1 MTLVEQ
7 HIVIDEIDAVFRKR
21 TASTDSGEVARASTA
36 NQLLAKL
43 DGVQEELNSN
53 VLLIGTTNRRELL
66 DDALVRPG
74 RLEVHIQI
82 DPPRK
87 EERREILRMHF
98 GALRQRGKLSDALC
112 RAIDGDRSADL
123 ASGRWTSGFTGAD
136 IAGLARCAG
145 SIALSRCRQNGDSIS
160 ELVMTLED
168 VKAALKE
175 VRQ

>member
-82 DPPRK
+82 DQTR
-87 EERREILRMHF
+87 
-98 GALRQRGKLSDALC
+98 
-112 RAIDGDRSADL
+112 
-123 ASGRWTSGFTGAD
+123 
-136 IAGLARCAG
+136 
-145 SIALSRCRQNGDSIS
+145 N
-160 ELVMTLED
+160 
-168 VKAALKE
+168 
-175 VRQ
+175 